1 MKYYFDYLLS
11 QGLNVI
17 YIESHQKTAD
27 ITTFFEEYEN
37 EKIDIVNIISCDDNY
52 LEKNR
57 ITNKTKEK
65 SIKLKVSQ

>member
-52 LEKNR
+52 LEKR
-57 ITNKTKEK
+57 IK
-65 SIKLKVSQ
+65 